1 MVGNK
6 KAKRANQSRAKEFD
20 LMFGFLNNPT
30 DLHKAFKANPL
41 GTKVDIDGITF
52 EFGNIALLLP
62 SVKSTNPIK
71 PFDIK
76 PKYVIHVD
84 RLSTIR
90 KKAIEN
96 RFKLLEGVLSSQRS
110 KVDLCLIDDEGKPLY
125 ISFKDASSICKLGQ
139 ISREESYGNAKLKG
153 GRLIE
158 IDNSPVP
165 EQIDYSMTSISKS
178 RFSSLGPTDQKFAYI
193 KRNLKKEWAK
203 IVQENLQNAYSQLE
217 EFGDILSRDSE
228 SLQAFIRTTF
238 TGVVP
243 NLESFYLLL
252 GEQPISFK
260 ELMSR
265 ISHADFQ
272 IIPEMVKTD
281 QKKALI
287 LKVKFQEK
295 EYGLTRIEP
304 SFDGHGAKTLQTK
317 GIIYYFQQ
325 YPNHGNHYKQLFLDV
340 MK

>member
-1 MVGNK
+1 MASNP
-6 KAKRANQSRAKEFD
+6 RRQRSNQSRAKEFD
-20 LMFGFLNNPT
+20 LMFGFLNNPSV
-30 DLHKAFKANPL
+30 LHKSLKKNPR
-41 GTKVDIDGITF
+41 GAEVEIEGITF

-62 SVKSTNPIK
+62 SVSTTNPIK

-84 RLSTIR
+84 RLSTAR
-90 KKAIEN
+90 KRAVEE

-110 KVDLCLIDDEGKPLY
+110 KVDLCLIDDEDCPFY
-125 ISFKDASSICKLGQ
+125 ISFKDASTMCKLGQ
-139 ISREESYGNAKLKG
+139 ISREESYGEAKLKG

-158 IDNSPVP
+158 IDNAHIPK
-165 EQIDYSMTSISKS
+165 QIESSMTSISKS
-178 RFSSLGPTDQKFAYI
+178 RFGRLGPTDRKFAYV
-193 KRNLKKEWAK
+193 KRNLKKEWTK
-203 IVQENLQNAYSQLE
+203 VVRENLQNAYLQLE
-217 EFGDILSRDSE
+217 QFGEILSNDPE
-228 SLQAFIRTTF
+228 SFQAFVRTTF

-243 NLESFYLLL
+243 NLENFYLLL
-252 GEQPISFK
+252 GEQPIGFQ

-265 ISHADFQ
+265 IKRAEFRV
-272 IIPEMVKTD
+272 IPEMVKTD

-287 LKVKFQEK
+287 LKVTYQEK